1 MKLGKLTLI
10 IAIAAMAFASC
21 TKPDT
26 LYYTCKCNSSVDG
39 GSTEIYTIKSDDE
52 TKAKEQCE
60 SYAKPPTD
68 LRATCALQ

>member
-1 MKLGKLTLI
+1 MKFGKLTLI
-10 IAIAAMAFASC
+10 IAIAAMTFASC

-26 LYYTCKCNSSVDG
+26 LYYTCKCNSSVAG

-60 SYAKPPTD
+60 SYAQPPTE
-68 LRATCALQ
+68 LRSTCALQ